1 MDQLSTN
8 EKRKE
13 AKDTTERVTIKQ
25 KKPEKFEM
33 RQEAILVIE
42 ELEEEEDDYHG
53 EGESEI
59 FPYLSPIEKKNK
71 RALAS
76 KQEQF
81 STNVKKARREVGRL
95 KRDQL
100 KELE

>member
-33 RQEAILVIE
+33 R
-42 ELEEEEDDYHG
+42 
-53 EGESEI
+53 
-59 FPYLSPIEKKNK
+59 
-71 RALAS
+71 
-76 KQEQF
+76 
-81 STNVKKARREVGRL
+81 
-95 KRDQL
+95 
-100 KELE
+100 